1 MKRENKN
8 KKDMSKFIKI
18 LVWSSV
24 FISCVNQQN
33 KDEEQIR
40 KTVNKFWD
48 TIKRDDIEGYKEL
61 FYDNEIFLGSISADF
76 YFLHNNY
83 DEISK
88 SIQGKKLKIKDTI
101 VFLPENRKKYV
112 QYIIKKDNDS
122 NNLYKPLII
131 TLMFYKP
138 VGYDKIYNSSPLDNH
153 IGWGKKKIY
162 E

>member
-1 MKRENKN
+1 
-8 KKDMSKFIKI
+8 MSKQEIKKYMNKIIKI
-18 LVWSSV
+18 LALLSIFV
-24 FISCVNQQN
+24 SCANQQK

-61 FYDNEIFLGSISADF
+61 FYDNEIYLGSISADF

-88 SIQGKKLKIKDTI
+88 SIQGKNLKIKDTI
-101 VFLPENRKKYV
+101 VFHPENRKKYV

-122 NNLYKPLII
+122 NNLYKPLVI

-138 VGYDKIYNSSPLDNH
+138 VGYDKIYNPSPLDNH
-153 IGWGKKKIY
+153 IRWGNKKIY

>member
-1 MKRENKN
+1 MRKQEIKKYMNKI
-8 KKDMSKFIKI
+8 IKI
-18 LVWSSV
+18 LALLSIFV
-24 FISCVNQQN
+24 SCANQQK

-61 FYDNEIFLGSISADF
+61 FYDNEIYLGSISADF

-122 NNLYKPLII
+122 NNLYKPLVI

-138 VGYDKIYNSSPLDNH
+138 VGYDKIYNPSPLDNH
-153 IGWGKKKIY
+153 IRWGNKKIY

>member
-1 MKRENKN
+1 MNKI
-8 KKDMSKFIKI
+8 IKI
-18 LVWSSV
+18 LALLSIFV
-24 FISCVNQQN
+24 SCANQQKKN
-33 KDEEQIR
+33 EEQIR
-40 KTVNKFWD
+40 QTVNKFWY

-61 FYDNEIFLGSISADF
+61 FYDNEIYLGSISADF

-122 NNLYKPLII
+122 NNLYKPLVI

-138 VGYDKIYNSSPLDNH
+138 AGYDKIYNPSPLDNH
-153 IGWGKKKIY
+153 IGWGNKKIY

>member
-1 MKRENKN
+1 
-8 KKDMSKFIKI
+8 MSKQEIKKYMNKIIKI
-18 LVWSSV
+18 LALLSIFV
-24 FISCVNQQN
+24 SCANQQK

-48 TIKRDDIEGYKEL
+48 TIKRDDIEGYKAL
-61 FYDNEIFLGSISADF
+61 FYDNEIYLGSISADF
-76 YFLHNNY
+76 YFLHNTY
-83 DEISK
+83 AEISK

-122 NNLYKPLII
+122 NNLYKPLVI

-138 VGYDKIYNSSPLDNH
+138 VGYDKIYNPSPLDNH
-153 IGWGKKKIY
+153 IRWGNKKIY

>member
-1 MKRENKN
+1 
-8 KKDMSKFIKI
+8 MSKFIRI

-24 FISCVNQQN
+24 FISFVNQQN

-40 KTVNKFWD
+40 QTVNKFWD

-88 SIQGKKLKIKDTI
+88 SIQGKNLKIN
-101 VFLPENRKKYV
+101 ENRKKYV

>member
-1 MKRENKN
+1 M
-8 KKDMSKFIKI
+8 
-18 LVWSSV
+18 
-24 FISCVNQQN
+24 
-33 KDEEQIR
+33 
-40 KTVNKFWD
+40 
-48 TIKRDDIEGYKEL
+48 
-61 FYDNEIFLGSISADF
+61 
-76 YFLHNNY
+76 
-83 DEISK
+83 
-88 SIQGKKLKIKDTI
+88 
-101 VFLPENRKKYV
+101 

>member
-1 MKRENKN
+1 
-8 KKDMSKFIKI
+8 MSKQEIKKYMNKIIKI
-18 LVWSSV
+18 LALLSIFV
-24 FISCVNQQN
+24 SCANQQ
-33 KDEEQIR
+33 KMDEEQIR

-61 FYDNEIFLGSISADF
+61 FYDNEIYLGSISADF

-122 NNLYKPLII
+122 NNLYKPLVI

-138 VGYDKIYNSSPLDNH
+138 VGYDKIYNPSPSYM
-153 IGWGKKKIY
+153 II
-162 E
+162 

>member
-1 MKRENKN
+1 
-8 KKDMSKFIKI
+8 MSKQEIKKYMNKIIKI
-18 LVWSSV
+18 LALLSIFV
-24 FISCVNQQN
+24 SCANQQK

-48 TIKRDDIEGYKEL
+48 TIKREDIEGYKEL
-61 FYDNEIFLGSISADF
+61 FYDNEIYLGSISADF

-122 NNLYKPLII
+122 NNLYKPLVI

-138 VGYDKIYNSSPLDNH
+138 VGYDKIYNPSPLDNH
-153 IGWGKKKIY
+153 IRWGNKKIY

>member
-1 MKRENKN
+1 MNKI
-8 KKDMSKFIKI
+8 IKI
-18 LVWSSV
+18 LALLSIFV
-24 FISCVNQQN
+24 SCANQQK

-61 FYDNEIFLGSISADF
+61 FYDNEIYLGSISADF

-122 NNLYKPLII
+122 NNLYKPLVI

-138 VGYDKIYNSSPLDNH
+138 VGYDKIYNPSPLDNH
-153 IGWGKKKIY
+153 IGWGNKKIY

>member
-1 MKRENKN
+1 
-8 KKDMSKFIKI
+8 MSKFIRI

-24 FISCVNQQN
+24 LISCVNEQN

-40 KTVNKFWD
+40 QTVNKFWD

-61 FYDNEIFLGSISADF
+61 FYDNEIYLGSISADF

-88 SIQGKKLKIKDTI
+88 SIQGKNLKIKDTI

-122 NNLYKPLII
+122 NNLYKPLVI

-138 VGYDKIYNSSPLDNH
+138 AGYDKIYNPSPLDNH
-153 IGWGKKKIY
+153 IGWGKKKVY

>member
-88 SIQGKKLKIKDTI
+88 
-101 VFLPENRKKYV
+101 
-112 QYIIKKDNDS
+112 DNDS

>member
-1 MKRENKN
+1 MNKI
-8 KKDMSKFIKI
+8 IKI
-18 LVWSSV
+18 LALLSIFV
-24 FISCVNQQN
+24 SCANQQK

-122 NNLYKPLII
+122 NNLYKPLVI

-138 VGYDKIYNSSPLDNH
+138 VGYDKIYNPSPLDNH
-153 IGWGKKKIY
+153 IGWGNKKIY